1 MSKKTGTYRGKVK
14 GATSFVLVSP
24 NQLYDKINKDCKDLM
39 IPIQRKFAES
49 LRLTTAPMNADYKT
63 NSVVHNQVDVEVKN
77 TKATDEAVSS
87 LPTKK
92 EIDW

>member
-1 MSKKTGTYRGKVK
+1 
-14 GATSFVLVSP
+14 
-24 NQLYDKINKDCKDLM
+24 
-39 IPIQRKFAES
+39 
-49 LRLTTAPMNADYKT
+49 MNADYKT